1 MNESG
6 GYDIE
11 DLAVG
16 MSERFVKTLTE
27 HDVVLFATAT
37 GDHNPVHLDDD
48 YARGTRFGGRIV
60 HGMLSASVISAALA
74 SRLPGPGT
82 IYLSQNLHFRRPVKP
97 GETLSAIV
105 TILELQ
111 PRRQRAVLAT
121 VCEVDG
127 RVVVEGEAVVMPTS
141 RAPAAAGAARRAP
154 PLAV

>member
-11 DLAVG
+11 DLVVG

-105 TILELQ
+105 TIRELLPQ
-111 PRRQRAVLAT
+111 RQRAVLAT

-141 RAPAAAGAARRAP
+141 QARAAAGAARRAP